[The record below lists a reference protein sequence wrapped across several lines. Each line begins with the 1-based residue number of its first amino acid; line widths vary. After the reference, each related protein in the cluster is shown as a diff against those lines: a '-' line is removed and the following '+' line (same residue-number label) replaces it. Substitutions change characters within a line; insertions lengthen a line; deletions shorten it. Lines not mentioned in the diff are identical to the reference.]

1 MALTITVNISD
12 ADEVV
17 LKNDLLDIDDWV
29 QKAVIGKIKNC
40 KKRMI
45 REWQPKLMADPTI
58 TTMPADEVAF
68 VASVVTRPDYKDR
81 VARDA
86 AEAAARDGMV

>member
-12 ADEVV
+12 AEEAC

-40 KKRMI
+40 KKRLI
-45 REWQPKLMADPTI
+45 REWQPKMFADPNVTSI
-58 TTMPADEVAF
+58 PGDEDGF
-68 VASVVTRPDYKDR
+68 VDAVFAHPDYKDR
-81 VARDA
+81 TERDA
-86 AEAAARDGMV
+86 NSQTR